1 MWTWKTFSF
10 LAFKVG
16 YINKSEVT
24 LSPWTKKKKEKS
36 YYLKRTNID
45 PKFVL
50 ELHKK
55 AKNVQR
61 VALLK

>member
-1 MWTWKTFSF
+1 M
-10 LAFKVG
+10 
-16 YINKSEVT
+16 N
-24 LSPWTKKKKEKS
+24 KKEKKS
-36 YYLKRTNID
+36 YYLERTNID

>member
-1 MWTWKTFSF
+1 MNKKAKKRSF
-10 LAFKVG
+10 
-16 YINKSEVT
+16 
-24 LSPWTKKKKEKS
+24 
-36 YYLKRTNID
+36 YLERTNID
-45 PKFVL
+45 PEFVL